1 MSRTIDSPGHAPCPD
16 MAHIKDKIDGMSEQ
30 IERLALLMERQIR
43 LEEQAANH
51 AAAVGRAFTQLG
63 NLDQRVGALE
73 KTETYVRG
81 GVRYA
86 GIAAVA
92 TIGILGW
99 ALKTQMD
106 IVQQLPVRLDRI
118 ERQQAEEAKIDER
131 LTTEIERLKD
141 ASHAA
146 R

>member
-1 MSRTIDSPGHAPCPD
+1 MPYSEQPNGACPD
-16 MAHIKDKIDGMSEQ
+16 MAHIKDKIDSMAEQ
-30 IERLALLMERQIR
+30 IERLAALLERQIR

-51 AAAVGRAFTQLG
+51 AEAVGRAFTQIG
-63 NLDQRVGALE
+63 NLDQRVSALE

-86 GIAAVA
+86 WIAAVA
-92 TIGILGW
+92 TLGILGW

-118 ERQQAEEAKIDER
+118 ERQQAEEIKIDER